1 MIDAAHVPVE
11 VILKINYI
19 HSKVIKQ
26 MIKSRKFIHR
36 HRVYLPYV
44 IIKQLKSL
52 DITLDFPMDN
62 IVMWGF
68 MLRKILMHLCQYK
81 EDNQLLKK
89 KKKKVSFWRV
99 LVVQLRNRLKLKGS
113 RILMTSTY

>member
-1 MIDAAHVPVE
+1 MLPVRRSPAQICSHQQLWTLKDKGVIDAAHVPVE

-62 IVMWGF
+62 IVM
-68 MLRKILMHLCQYK
+68 
-81 EDNQLLKK
+81 
-89 KKKKVSFWRV
+89 
-99 LVVQLRNRLKLKGS
+99 
-113 RILMTSTY
+113 

>member
-1 MIDAAHVPVE
+1 MLPVRSPAQVCSHQQLWTLKDKGVIDAAHVPVE

-19 HSKVIKQ
+19 HSKGIKQ
-26 MIKSRKFIHR
+26 RIKSRKFIHR

-52 DITLDFPMDN
+52 DITLDFPIDN

-81 EDNQLLKK
+81 EDNQLLQKK
-89 KKKKVSFWRV
+89 
-99 LVVQLRNRLKLKGS
+99 
-113 RILMTSTY
+113 